1 MEINMKNFLLSFLLI
16 TSIGISAS
24 TTGVGLSMHNWGD
37 VDSGYGDIS
46 FTMPTLNFTYENRME
61 NNLAFQAKVGFGL
74 SEDSDKDDDGDG
86 WDAEIKNTI
95 QLKGMYF
102 LNDSV
107 YAAVTA
113 TRYKVEI
120 YSEYFD
126 ESASD
131 SSNDFGFLFGYRK
144 DDLELYVGPTYSK
157 GDDGEVVEFGFNYFF

>member
-1 MEINMKNFLLSFLLI
+1 MKKIILSLMLT
-16 TSIGISAS
+16 TSIGMSAS
-24 TTGVGLSMHNWGD
+24 NTAVGISMHSWGD
-37 VDSGYGDIS
+37 VDSGYGDLS
-46 FTMPTLNFTYENRME
+46 FSLPTLNFTYENRME
-61 NNLAFQAKVGFGL
+61 NNLGFQAKVGFGL
-74 SEDSDKDDDGDG
+74 SDDSDKDEDGDG
-86 WDAEIKNTI
+86 WDAEVKNLI

-102 LNDSV
+102 LNENI

-131 SSNDFGFLFGYRK
+131 SSNDFGFLIGYRE
-144 DDLELYVGPTYSK
+144 DNLELYVGPTYSK

>member
-1 MEINMKNFLLSFLLI
+1 MKIFLLI
-16 TSIGISAS
+16 VLLIPSIGVSAS
-24 TTGVGLSMHNWGD
+24 NTGVGVSMHHWGD
-37 VDSGYGDIS
+37 VDSGYGDLS
-46 FTMPTLNFTYENRME
+46 FTIPTLNFTYENRME
-61 NNLAFQAKVGFGL
+61 NNLAFQVKVGFGL
-74 SEDSDKDDDGDG
+74 SDDSDKDDDDDG

-113 TRYKVEI
+113 TRYKVEM

-131 SSNDFGFLFGYRK
+131 SSNNFGFLFGYRK
-144 DDLELYVGPTYSK
+144 DDLELYVWPTYSK
-157 GDDGEVVEFGFNYFF
+157 DDDEDVVEFGFNYFF

>member
-1 MEINMKNFLLSFLLI
+1 MKKIILSLMLT

-24 TTGVGLSMHNWGD
+24 NTAVGISMQNWSD
-37 VDSGYGDIS
+37 VDSGYGDLS
-46 FTMPTLNFTYENRME
+46 FSLPTLNFTYENRME
-61 NNLAFQAKVGFGL
+61 NNLGFQAKVGFGL
-74 SEDSDKDDDGDG
+74 SDDSDKDEDGDG
-86 WDAEIKNTI
+86 WDAEVKNLI

-102 LNDSV
+102 LNENI

-113 TRYKVEI
+113 TRYKVEV

-131 SSNDFGFLFGYRK
+131 SSNDFGFLIGYRE
-144 DDLELYVGPTYSK
+144 DNLELYVGPTYSK

>member
-1 MEINMKNFLLSFLLI
+1 MKKIILSLMLT

-24 TTGVGLSMHNWGD
+24 NTAVGISMHNWGD
-37 VDSGYGDIS
+37 VDSGYGDLS
-46 FTMPTLNFTYENRME
+46 FSLPTLNFTYENRME
-61 NNLAFQAKVGFGL
+61 NNLGFQAKVGFGL
-74 SEDSDKDDDGDG
+74 SDDSDKDEDGDG
-86 WDAEIKNTI
+86 WDAEIKNLI

-102 LNDSV
+102 LDENI

-131 SSNDFGFLFGYRK
+131 SSNDFGFLIGYRE
-144 DDLELYVGPTYSK
+144 DNLELYVGPTYSK